1 MERQQVDLNMD
12 KTPFKFLYLCR
23 DLKFSFYDLLRNRE
37 VNIKTKLDMYN
48 YIRTHKK
55 HILLLP
61 PDLQYTDENIEHLQE
76 NIELALQFLGK
87 EPDDCLLPVNCK
99 IFTSNTDYDVKLHPP
114 LEALIAINDSG
125 VRISLN
131 IMIDFDDPH
140 IWDGAYTNRL
150 KYIFDILKRIECLKI
165 DFNFSEQDEDEFSVL
180 SAESSIL
187 YFNEIQLLVRKQ
199 DSQLKS
205 LSICKMEL
213 NASQLISCLQ
223 EITELSSFSM
233 SDVFLYNPD
242 QDFLNIRDL
251 GKEFC
256 EALLLKPLS
265 KLKLSNTLID
275 SSYPILNVLPYLRP
289 EILLK
294 LRTLNLS
301 DRMSFCDLH
310 HGDRPIF
317 SMKLYKS
324 LANLEKLN
332 LADNGINKE
341 CMKILSPL
349 IQSLNNLKELN
360 LADNGIDGNCIDE
373 LIPTLQMFRSLSELC
388 LSSNNLDYD
397 AIKRVA
403 KSLPMLKVLDVTD
416 NNPSQEQT
424 GMESIV

>member
-1 MERQQVDLNMD
+1 MERQPVDLNMD
-12 KTPFKFLYLCR
+12 KLPFKFLYLCR

-37 VNIKTKLDMYN
+37 VNKVAIYN

-76 NIELALQFLGK
+76 NIELALQFLGQ
-87 EPDDCLLPVNCK
+87 EPDDCLLSVNCK
-99 IFTSNTDYDVKLHPP
+99 IFPSNTDNDVKLHPP

-131 IMIDFDDPH
+131 IMIDFDGP

-165 DFNFSEQDEDEFSVL
+165 DFNFSEQDEDADEFDVL
-180 SAESSIL
+180 SQESSIL
-187 YFNEIQLLVRKQ
+187 YFNEIRKQ

-332 LADNGINKE
+332 LADNGINQE

-360 LADNGIDGNCIDE
+360 LSDNGIDGNCIDE
-373 LIPTLQMFRSLSELC
+373 LIPTLQMLRSLSELC

-397 AIKRVA
+397 AIKRVTE
-403 KSLPMLKVLDVTD
+403 SLPMLKVLDVTD